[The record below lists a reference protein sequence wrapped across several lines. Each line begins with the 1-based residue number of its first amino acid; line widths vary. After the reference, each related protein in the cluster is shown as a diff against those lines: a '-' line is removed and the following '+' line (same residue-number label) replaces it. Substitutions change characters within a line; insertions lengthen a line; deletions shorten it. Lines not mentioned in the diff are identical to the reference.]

1 MVYKIYRSNNY
12 IVVIDENNNY
22 LEEHFT
28 NVLVTK
34 NLTSDTTYTIT
45 FIRTES
51 TPLAFYNVPF
61 ANIKQQNGSA
71 YASVAAWETWYTT
84 NTGPFY
90 NSGSANVVIAY
101 PSPPVYSTS
110 SVLTQ
115 TGVTPV
121 VLAAGATSVSIQN
134 LGNDNVLITT
144 DSSTGQILL
153 PGVSITWDAAFLQKL
168 QAFTFTGTSANSVF
182 TVAAVYAS

>member
-34 NLTSDTTYTIT
+34 NITSDTTYTIT
-45 FIRTES
+45 FIKPKN
-51 TPLAFYNVPF
+51 TPLAFYDIPF
-61 ANIKQQNGSA
+61 ANIRQQNGTA
-71 YASVAAWETWYTT
+71 YASVAVWENWYTS

-90 NSGSANVVIAY
+90 NNGSGAVVIGY

-110 SVLTQ
+110 SVVTQ

-121 VLAAGATSVSIQN
+121 ALVSGATSVSIQN
-134 LGNDNVLITT
+134 LGNDNVLMTT
-144 DSSTGQILL
+144 DSSTGVVLL
-153 PGVSITWDAAFLQKL
+153 PGVSITWEAAFLQKL
-168 QAFTFTGTSANSVF
+168 LAFTFTGTSANSVF
-182 TVAAVYAS
+182 TVTANYAS